1 MKVLALTPVHHRRRA
16 ELLEW
21 GGERVEQSRALDNVH
36 WQGPTMTGITLQ
48 AWTEGQTEA
57 VDSKGSSDIPCS

>member
-1 MKVLALTPVHHRRRA
+1 MQHRRKA
-16 ELLEW
+16 ELVKW
-21 GGERVEQSRALDNVH
+21 GKERVEQSRALDNDL

-48 AWTEGQTEA
+48 AWTKGQTEA